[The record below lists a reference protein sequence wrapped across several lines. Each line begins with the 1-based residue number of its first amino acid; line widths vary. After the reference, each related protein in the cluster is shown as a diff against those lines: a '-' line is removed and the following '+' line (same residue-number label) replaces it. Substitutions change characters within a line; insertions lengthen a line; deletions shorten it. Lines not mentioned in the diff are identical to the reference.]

1 MDSQDLNRRA
11 FGKLAAAALGGL
23 VAGAGLVGAA
33 DKDKPSDKDKPAA
46 DKDKPVKDKP
56 DETPKAKDKDKPL
69 MSQEPHICRGLNTC
83 KGKGHGGK
91 NDCAGQGDCATAKAH
106 TCAGSNDCAG
116 LGGCNSDVKLP
127 GENKCKTKGGCN
139 VPTKDSKTWAL
150 ARKSFEADM
159 KKAFPDKKIGD
170 APKPS
175 ADKDK

>member
-11 FGKLAAAALGGL
+11 FGKMAAAALGGL

-33 DKDKPSDKDKPAA
+33 DKDKPAS
-46 DKDKPVKDKP
+46 DKDKPVKDKG
-56 DETPKAKDKDKPL
+56 DDTPKAKDKDKPL

-83 KGKGHGGK
+83 KGKSHGGK

-116 LGGCNSDVKLP
+116 LGGCNNDVGKP
-127 GENKCKTKGGCN
+127 GENACKTKGGCN
-139 VPTKDSKTWAL
+139 VPIKDSKIWAQ

-159 KKAFPDKKIGD
+159 KKADKKFGD
-170 APKPS
+170 APKAS
-175 ADKDK
+175 SDKDKKDK

>member
-23 VAGAGLVGAA
+23 VVGAGLVGAA
-33 DKDKPSDKDKPAA
+33 EKGEKDAA
-46 DKDKPVKDKP
+46 
-56 DETPKAKDKDKPL
+56 KAKDKDKPL

-83 KGKGHGGK
+83 KGSSHGGK

-106 TCAGSNDCAG
+106 TCAGDNECAG
-116 LGGCNSDVKLP
+116 LGGCNNDLGKP
-127 GENKCKTKGGCN
+127 GENACKGKGGCH
-139 VPTKDSKTWAL
+139 VPVKDSAIWKK

-159 KKAFPDKKIGD
+159 KKAFPKKEIGE
-170 APKPS
+170 APKP